1 MSTFTQSVGTDN
13 IDTVLAEEANR
24 IGSDI
29 HRNTVHTSPWI
40 DLVKKSTFPD
50 EMGYQLTTLI
60 YDSALPTT
68 LAGGGTLAGDT
79 LWTNMGAISGGG
91 NTFNTSTGSTG
102 ATPQL
107 LDDAADTIIGPAD
120 GLGYVQF
127 GKQLKKYNLK
137 RAVIESPRIN
147 VEDLRFAAHRNDQL
161 RAIMDVMTE
170 STRYTWE
177 ERYRDEFDSLA
188 DNFVACRSTTGSVS
202 RLHTGKEA
210 ITSATT
216 LAAGGDADTGTHAS
230 DTEDNIYDLVQ
241 GSSNNLPEANISNAL
256 LDDLYFK
263 LIRAGA
269 GNNAYGR
276 ENGRPVF
283 GLVCSSEV
291 SRQLQI
297 EAEYRDDIRYNK
309 ARVSELIAPLGV
321 EKSFR
326 GFYHLIDD
334 LAPRFDLHSI
344 ATGIGSSDVLERVL
358 PYTATGGIITPNAT
372 YETAPVEMAYIIH
385 PEVFEA
391 QIPAPLSGAG
401 GLSFDPVT
409 YKGDFK
415 WTNIPDATI
424 NPDKTI
430 GFFRGIL
437 ASASKPIKTKFGYT
451 IAIARKSSTA
461 AAGL

>member
-1 MSTFTQSVGTDN
+1 MSTFTQANGTTN

-50 EMGYQLTTLI
+50 EMGYQLTTLV

-68 LAGGGTLAGDT
+68 TDGGGTLAGNT
-79 LWTNMGAISGGG
+79 LWTEMGAINAGDNVFG
-91 NTFNTSTGSTG
+91 TT
-102 ATPQL
+102 ATDQPL
-107 LDDAADTIIGPAD
+107 KDAADSTIGPAD
-120 GLGYVQF
+120 GLGYIQF
-127 GKQLKKYNLK
+127 GKKLKNYRLK

-170 STRYTWE
+170 ATRYTWE

-188 DNFVACRSTTGSVS
+188 DNFVACKSATEVSKMTTG
-202 RLHTGKEA
+202 RE
-210 ITSATT
+210 
-216 LAAGGDADTGTHAS
+216 GTAS
-230 DTEDNIYDLVQ
+230 SSILDNIDVDSSAEDGVYDATQ
-241 GSSNNLPEANISNAL
+241 SNDQLPEANISNAL

-263 LIRAGA
+263 LIRAGG

-283 GLVCSSEV
+283 GLVCSSEA

-334 LAPRFDLHSI
+334 LAPRFE
-344 ATGIGSSDVLERVL
+344 IGDSDYLDRIP
-358 PYTATGGIITPNAT
+358 PYTVSGGIISPNTA
-372 YETAPVEMAYIIH
+372 YETAPVELAYIIH

-391 QIPAPLSGAG
+391 QLPAPLSGAG

-415 WTNIPDATI
+415 WTNIPDAVI

-437 ASASKPIKTKFGYT
+437 ASASKPIKTKFGYA
-451 IAIARKSSTA
+451 IAIARQSTTA
-461 AAGL
+461 AKGL

>member
-1 MSTFTQSVGTDN
+1 MSTFTQANGTTN

-29 HRNTVHTSPWI
+29 HKNTVHTSPWI
-40 DLVKKSTFPD
+40 DLIKKSAFPD
-50 EMGYQLTTLI
+50 EMGYQLTTLV
-60 YDSALPTT
+60 YSSALPTT
-68 LAGGGTLAGDT
+68 TDGGGTLAGNT
-79 LWTNMGAISGGG
+79 LWTEMGAINGDANVFG
-91 NTFNTSTGSTG
+91 TA
-102 ATPQL
+102 ATDQPL
-107 LDDAADTIIGPAD
+107 KDGLNDTIGPAD
-120 GLGYVQF
+120 GLGYIQF
-127 GKQLKKYNLK
+127 GKEVKNYRLK

-170 STRYTWE
+170 ATRYTWE
-177 ERYRDEFDSLA
+177 ERYRDEFDLLA
-188 DNFVACRSTTGSVS
+188 DNFVACKSTTENSK
-202 RLHTGKEA
+202 LTTGRE
-210 ITSATT
+210 
-216 LAAGGDADTGTHAS
+216 GTAS
-230 DTEDNIYDLVQ
+230 SSILDNIDVDTVDDGDNVFDVAQ
-241 GSSNNLPEANISNAL
+241 SNDQIPEANISNAL

-297 EAEYRDDIRYNK
+297 EAEFRDDVRYNK

-334 LAPRFDLHSI
+334 LAPRFE
-344 ATGIGSSDVLERVL
+344 IGASDYLDRQL
-358 PYTATGGIITPNAT
+358 PYTVSGGVISPNTA
-372 YETAPVEMAYIIH
+372 YETAPVELAYIIH

-391 QIPAPLSGAG
+391 QIPNPLSGAG

-415 WTNIPDATI
+415 WTNIPDAVI

-437 ASASKPIKTKFGYT
+437 ASASKPIKTKFGYV
-451 IAIARKSSTA
+451 IAIARKSTTA
-461 AAGL
+461 AKGL

>member
-1 MSTFTQSVGTDN
+1 MSTFTQGSGATA
-13 IDTVLAEEANR
+13 IDTILAEEANR

-40 DLVKKSTFPD
+40 DLVKKSAFPD

-60 YDSALPTT
+60 YDSALPTDAITGNT
-68 LAGGGTLAGDT
+68 LAGSGIWG
-79 LWTNMGAISGGG
+79 NMGAINEGVNVFG
-91 NTFNTSTGSTG
+91 TG
-102 ATPQL
+102 AVDQPL
-107 LDDAADTIIGPAD
+107 KDAANDITGPAP
-120 GLGYVQF
+120 GGYVQF

-188 DNFVACRSTTGSVS
+188 DNFVACKSASEVSKMTTG
-202 RLHTGKEA
+202 RE
-210 ITSATT
+210 
-216 LAAGGDADTGTHAS
+216 GTAS
-230 DTEDNIYDLVQ
+230 SSILDNIDVDSGTDGYDATQ
-241 GSSNNLPEANISNAL
+241 TNDQLPEANISNAL

-334 LAPRFDLHSI
+334 LAPRFDIEGTADDYLNRI
-344 ATGIGSSDVLERVL
+344 L
-358 PYTATGGIITPNAT
+358 PYSASGGIITPNTT
-372 YETAPVEMAYIIH
+372 YETAPVELAYIIH

-451 IAIARKSSTA
+451 IAIARKSATA
-461 AAGL
+461 AKGL

>member
-1 MSTFTQSVGTDN
+1 M
-13 IDTVLAEEANR
+13 
-24 IGSDI
+24 
-29 HRNTVHTSPWI
+29 
-40 DLVKKSTFPD
+40 
-50 EMGYQLTTLI
+50 
-60 YDSALPTT
+60 
-68 LAGGGTLAGDT
+68 
-79 LWTNMGAISGGG
+79 
-91 NTFNTSTGSTG
+91 
-102 ATPQL
+102 
-107 LDDAADTIIGPAD
+107 
-120 GLGYVQF
+120 
-127 GKQLKKYNLK
+127 
-137 RAVIESPRIN
+137 
-147 VEDLRFAAHRNDQL
+147 
-161 RAIMDVMTE
+161 
-170 STRYTWE
+170 
-177 ERYRDEFDSLA
+177 
-188 DNFVACRSTTGSVS
+188 
-202 RLHTGKEA
+202 
-210 ITSATT
+210 
-216 LAAGGDADTGTHAS
+216 
-230 DTEDNIYDLVQ
+230 
-241 GSSNNLPEANISNAL
+241 
-256 LDDLYFK
+256 
-263 LIRAGA
+263 IRAGA

-297 EAEYRDDIRYNK
+297 EAEFRDDVRYNK

-334 LAPRFDLHSI
+334 LAPRYD
-344 ATGIGSSDVLERVL
+344 IGGVDDYLDRQL
-358 PYTATGGIITPNAT
+358 PYTASGGIITPNTA
-372 YETAPVEMAYIIH
+372 YETAPVELAYIIH

-451 IAIARKSSTA
+451 IAIARKSTTA
-461 AAGL
+461 AKGL

>member
-1 MSTFTQSVGTDN
+1 MSTFSQSAGTDN

-29 HRNTVHTSPWI
+29 HKNTVHTSPWI
-40 DLVKKSTFPD
+40 DLVKKSAFPD

-60 YDSALPTT
+60 YDTALPTT
-68 LAGGGTLAGDT
+68 AVGGGTLAGDT
-79 LWTNMGAISGGG
+79 LWTNMGAINSGANVFG
-91 NTFNTSTGSTG
+91 TG
-102 ATPQL
+102 AVDQPL
-107 LDDAADTIIGPAD
+107 KDAAESIIGPAD
-120 GLGYVQF
+120 GMGYVQF

-188 DNFVACRSTTGSVS
+188 DNFVACRSASSVS
-202 RLHTGKEA
+202 KLHTGKEG
-210 ITSATT
+210 ITSSTT
-216 LAAGGDADTGTHAS
+216 LDAGGDADAGS
-230 DTEDNIYDLVQ
+230 DGYDATQ
-241 GSSNNLPEANISNAL
+241 ASSNNLPEANISNAL

-326 GFYHLIDD
+326 GFYHLVDD
-334 LAPRFDLHSI
+334 LAPRFD
-344 ATGIGSSDVLERVL
+344 IGGDDLLDRIL
-358 PYTATGGIITPNAT
+358 PYSASGGIITPNAS
-372 YETAPVEMAYIIH
+372 YESAPVEMCYIIH

-437 ASASKPIKTKFGYT
+437 ASASKPIKTKFGY
-451 IAIARKSSTA
+451 AIAVARTSATA
-461 AAGL
+461 AKGL

>member
-1 MSTFTQSVGTDN
+1 MSTFTQANGTTN

-50 EMGYQLTTLI
+50 VMGYQLTTLV
-60 YDSALPTT
+60 YSSALPTT
-68 LAGGGTLAGDT
+68 TDCGGTLAGNT
-79 LWTNMGAISGGG
+79 LWTEMGAINGDANVFG
-91 NTFNTSTGSTG
+91 TA
-102 ATPQL
+102 ATDQPL
-107 LDDAADTIIGPAD
+107 KDAAESTIGPAD
-120 GLGYVQF
+120 GLGYIQF
-127 GKQLKKYNLK
+127 GKEVKNYRLK
-137 RAVIESPRIN
+137 RAVIESPRVN

-170 STRYTWE
+170 ATRYTWE

-188 DNFVACRSTTGSVS
+188 DNHVACRSTSSVS
-202 RLHTGKEA
+202 KVTTGKENA
-210 ITSATT
+210 SSATT
-216 LAAGGDADTGTHAS
+216 LASAGDADTGTHTS
-230 DTEDNIYDLVQ
+230 DTEDNIYDNVQ
-241 GSSNNLPEANISNAL
+241 GASVLLPEANISNAL
-256 LDDLYFK
+256 LDDLYFR

-297 EAEYRDDIRYNK
+297 EAEFRDDVRYNK

-334 LAPRFDLHSI
+334 LAPRFELHNV
-344 ATGIGSSDVLERVL
+344 ATSGGTSDVLERVL
-358 PYTATGGIITPNAT
+358 PYSVSSGVISPNDK
-372 YETAPVEMAYIIH
+372 YEAAPVEMAYIIH

-391 QIPAPLSGAG
+391 QIPNPLSGAG

-415 WTNIPDATI
+415 WTNIPDAVI

-437 ASASKPIKTKFGYT
+437 ASASKPIKTKFGYA
-451 IAIARKSSTA
+451 IAIARQSTTA
-461 AAGL
+461 AKGL

>member
-1 MSTFTQSVGTDN
+1 MSTFSQSAGTDN

-29 HRNTVHTSPWI
+29 HKNTVHTSPWI
-40 DLVKKSTFPD
+40 DLVKKSAFPD

-68 LAGGGTLAGDT
+68 AIGGGTLAGNT
-79 LWTNMGAISGGG
+79 LWTNMGAINEGANVFG
-91 NTFNTSTGSTG
+91 TG
-102 ATPQL
+102 AVDQPL
-107 LDDAADTIIGPAD
+107 KDAAESTIGPAD
-120 GLGYVQF
+120 GMGYVQF

-188 DNFVACRSTTGSVS
+188 DNHVACKSATEVSKLTTGTETV
-202 RLHTGKEA
+202 
-210 ITSATT
+210 TSAAT
-216 LAAGGDADTGTHAS
+216 LHAGGSVDGGGNVYADTHA
-230 DTEDNIYDLVQ
+230 DDR
-241 GSSNNLPEANISNAL
+241 LPEANISNAL
-256 LDDLYFK
+256 LDDLYFR

-334 LAPRFDLHSI
+334 LAPRFELE
-344 ATGIGSSDVLERVL
+344 SSDDKLDRIL
-358 PYTATGGIITPNAT
+358 PYSASGGIITPNTA
-372 YETAPVEMAYIIH
+372 YETASVEMAYIIH

-415 WTNIPDATI
+415 WTNIPDAVI

-437 ASASKPIKTKFGYT
+437 ASASKPIKTKFGYA

-461 AAGL
+461 AKGL

>member
-1 MSTFTQSVGTDN
+1 MSTFTQSAGTDN

-40 DLVKKSTFPD
+40 DLVKKSAFPD

-68 LAGGGTLAGDT
+68 AIGGGTLAGST
-79 LWTNMGAISGGG
+79 LWTNMGAISSGG
-91 NTFNTSTGSTG
+91 NTFGDSTGSTG
-102 ATPQL
+102 STPQPL
-107 LDDAADTIIGPAD
+107 NAAADTIIGPAD
-120 GLGYVQF
+120 GMGYVQF

-188 DNFVACRSTTGSVS
+188 DNFVACKYASENSKMTTGREGTASSSILDNIDVDTGSVVGS
-202 RLHTGKEA
+202 Y
-210 ITSATT
+210 
-216 LAAGGDADTGTHAS
+216 DT
-230 DTEDNIYDLVQ
+230 VQ
-241 GSSNNLPEANISNAL
+241 TNDQLPEANISNAL

-334 LAPRFDLHSI
+334 LAPRFDIEGTADDYLNRI
-344 ATGIGSSDVLERVL
+344 L
-358 PYTATGGIITPNAT
+358 PYSASGGIITPNTA
-372 YETAPVEMAYIIH
+372 YETAPVELAYIIH

-451 IAIARKSSTA
+451 IAIARKSTTTA
-461 AAGL
+461 KGL

>member
-1 MSTFTQSVGTDN
+1 MSTFTQANGTTN

-29 HRNTVHTSPWI
+29 HKNTVHTSPWI
-40 DLVKKSTFPD
+40 DLIKKSAFPD
-50 EMGYQLTTLI
+50 EMGYQLTTLV
-60 YDSALPTT
+60 YSSALPTT
-68 LAGGGTLAGDT
+68 TDGGGTLAGNT
-79 LWTNMGAISGGG
+79 LWTEMGAINGDANVFG
-91 NTFNTSTGSTG
+91 TA
-102 ATPQL
+102 ATDQPL
-107 LDDAADTIIGPAD
+107 KDGLNDTIGPAD
-120 GLGYVQF
+120 GLGYIQF
-127 GKQLKKYNLK
+127 GKEVKNYRLK

-170 STRYTWE
+170 ATRYTWE
-177 ERYRDEFDSLA
+177 ERYRDEFDLLA
-188 DNFVACRSTTGSVS
+188 DNFVACKSTTENSK
-202 RLHTGKEA
+202 LTTGRE
-210 ITSATT
+210 
-216 LAAGGDADTGTHAS
+216 GTAS
-230 DTEDNIYDLVQ
+230 SSILDNIDVDTVDDGDNVFDVAQ
-241 GSSNNLPEANISNAL
+241 SNDQIPEANISNAL

-297 EAEYRDDIRYNK
+297 EAEFRDDVRYNK

-334 LAPRFDLHSI
+334 LAPRFV
-344 ATGIGSSDVLERVL
+344 IGASDYLDRQL
-358 PYTATGGIITPNAT
+358 PYTVSGGVISPNTA
-372 YETAPVEMAYIIH
+372 YETAPVELAYIIH

-391 QIPAPLSGAG
+391 QIPNPLSGAG

-415 WTNIPDATI
+415 WTNIPDAVI

-437 ASASKPIKTKFGYT
+437 ASASKPIKTKFGYV
-451 IAIARKSSTA
+451 IAIARKSTTA
-461 AAGL
+461 AKGL

>member
-1 MSTFTQSVGTDN
+1 MSTFTQANGTTN

-50 EMGYQLTTLI
+50 EMGYQLTTLV

-68 LAGGGTLAGDT
+68 TDGGGTLAGNT
-79 LWTNMGAISGGG
+79 LWTEMGAINAGDNVFG
-91 NTFNTSTGSTG
+91 TT
-102 ATPQL
+102 ATDQPL
-107 LDDAADTIIGPAD
+107 KDAAESTIGPAD
-120 GLGYVQF
+120 GLGYIQF
-127 GKQLKKYNLK
+127 GKKLKNYRLK

-170 STRYTWE
+170 ATRYTWE

-188 DNFVACRSTTGSVS
+188 DNFVACKSASEVSKMTTG
-202 RLHTGKEA
+202 RE
-210 ITSATT
+210 
-216 LAAGGDADTGTHAS
+216 GTAS
-230 DTEDNIYDLVQ
+230 SSILDNIDVDGGTDGYDATQ
-241 GSSNNLPEANISNAL
+241 TNDQLPEANISNAL

-263 LIRAGA
+263 LIRAGG

-283 GLVCSSEV
+283 GLVCSSEA

-334 LAPRFDLHSI
+334 LAPRFD
-344 ATGIGSSDVLERVL
+344 IGGADDYLDRIP
-358 PYTATGGIITPNAT
+358 PYTVSGGIISPNTA
-372 YETAPVEMAYIIH
+372 YETAPVELAYIIH

-391 QIPAPLSGAG
+391 QLPAPLSGAG

-415 WTNIPDATI
+415 WTNIPDAVI

-437 ASASKPIKTKFGYT
+437 ASASKPIKTQFGYA
-451 IAIARKSSTA
+451 IAIARKSTTA
-461 AAGL
+461 AKGL

>member
-1 MSTFTQSVGTDN
+1 MSTFTQANGGVA

-29 HRNTVHTSPWI
+29 HKNTVHTSPWI
-40 DLVKKSTFPD
+40 DLVKKSAFPD
-50 EMGYQLTTLI
+50 EMGYQLTTLV
-60 YDSALPTT
+60 YSSALPTT
-68 LAGGGTLAGDT
+68 TDGGGTLAGNT
-79 LWTNMGAISGGG
+79 LWTEMGAINGDDNVFG
-91 NTFNTSTGSTG
+91 TA
-102 ATPQL
+102 ATDQPL
-107 LDDAADTIIGPAD
+107 KDAAESTIGPAD
-120 GLGYVQF
+120 GLGYIQF
-127 GKQLKKYNLK
+127 GKEVKNYRLK

-170 STRYTWE
+170 ATRYTWE
-177 ERYRDEFDSLA
+177 ERYRDEFDLLA
-188 DNFVACRSTTGSVS
+188 DNFVACKSTTENSKMT
-202 RLHTGKEA
+202 TGRE
-210 ITSATT
+210 
-216 LAAGGDADTGTHAS
+216 GTAS
-230 DTEDNIYDLVQ
+230 SSILDNIDVDTVDDGDNVYDVAQ
-241 GSSNNLPEANISNAL
+241 SNDQLPEANISNAL

-297 EAEYRDDIRYNK
+297 EAEFRDDVRYNK

-334 LAPRFDLHSI
+334 LAPRFE
-344 ATGIGSSDVLERVL
+344 IGASDYLDRQL
-358 PYTATGGIITPNAT
+358 PYTVSGGVISPNTA

-391 QIPAPLSGAG
+391 QIPNPLSGAG

-415 WTNIPDATI
+415 WTNIPDAVI

-437 ASASKPIKTKFGYT
+437 ASASKPIKTKFGYA
-451 IAIARKSSTA
+451 IAIARKSTTA
-461 AAGL
+461 AKGL

>member
-1 MSTFTQSVGTDN
+1 MSTFTQANGGVA

-29 HRNTVHTSPWI
+29 HKNTVHTSPWI
-40 DLVKKSTFPD
+40 DLVKKSAFPD

-60 YDSALPTT
+60 YDSALPTDGTDGNT
-68 LAGGGTLAGDT
+68 LAGSGIWA
-79 LWTNMGAISGGG
+79 NMGAISTGG
-91 NTFNTSTGSTG
+91 NTFGDSTGSTG
-102 ATPQL
+102 ATPQR
-107 LDDAADTIIGPAD
+107 LDDAADTITGPAPNS
-120 GLGYVQF
+120 YVQF

-147 VEDLRFAAHRNDQL
+147 VEDLRFAAHRADQL
-161 RAIMDVMTE
+161 RAIMDVLTE

-188 DNFVACRSTTGSVS
+188 DNHVACKSVTEVSKLTTG
-202 RLHTGKEA
+202 TEGT
-210 ITSATT
+210 TSAAT
-216 LAAGGDADTGTHAS
+216 LHAGGSVDGGGNVFAATHA
-230 DTEDNIYDLVQ
+230 DDR
-241 GSSNNLPEANISNAL
+241 LPEANISNAL
-256 LDDLYFK
+256 LDDLYFR

-297 EAEYRDDIRYNK
+297 EAEFRDDVRYNK

-334 LAPRFDLHSI
+334 LAPRFELD
-344 ATGIGSSDVLERVL
+344 SSDDKLDRVY
-358 PYTATGGIITPNAT
+358 PYSVSAGIVSPNAD
-372 YETAPVEMAYIIH
+372 YEAAPVEMAYIIH

-415 WTNIPDATI
+415 WTNIPDAVI

-437 ASASKPIKTKFGYT
+437 ASASKPIKTKFGYA
-451 IAIARKSSTA
+451 IAIARKSTTA
-461 AAGL
+461 AKGL

>member
-1 MSTFTQSVGTDN
+1 MSTFTQANGTTN

-50 EMGYQLTTLI
+50 EMGYQLTTLV

-68 LAGGGTLAGDT
+68 TDGGGTLAGNT
-79 LWTNMGAISGGG
+79 LWTEMGAINAGDNVFG
-91 NTFNTSTGSTG
+91 TT
-102 ATPQL
+102 ATDQPL
-107 LDDAADTIIGPAD
+107 KDAADSTIGPAD
-120 GLGYVQF
+120 GLGYIQF
-127 GKQLKKYNLK
+127 GKEVKNYRLK
-137 RAVIESPRIN
+137 RAVIESPRVN

-170 STRYTWE
+170 ATRYTWE

-188 DNFVACRSTTGSVS
+188 DNFVACKSATEVSKMTTG
-202 RLHTGKEA
+202 RE
-210 ITSATT
+210 
-216 LAAGGDADTGTHAS
+216 GTAS
-230 DTEDNIYDLVQ
+230 SSILDNIDVDSSAEDGVYDATQ
-241 GSSNNLPEANISNAL
+241 SNDQLPEANISNAL

-263 LIRAGA
+263 LIRAGG

-283 GLVCSSEV
+283 GLVCSSEA

-334 LAPRFDLHSI
+334 LAPRFE
-344 ATGIGSSDVLERVL
+344 IGDSDYLDRIP
-358 PYTATGGIITPNAT
+358 PYTVSGGIISPNTA
-372 YETAPVEMAYIIH
+372 YETAPVELAYIIH

-391 QIPAPLSGAG
+391 QLPAPLSGAG

-415 WTNIPDATI
+415 WTNIPDAVI

-437 ASASKPIKTKFGYT
+437 ASASKPIKTQFGYA
-451 IAIARKSSTA
+451 IAIARKSTTA
-461 AAGL
+461 AKGL